1 MSLKKKKP
9 QLLIVFDT
17 NALYTKAT
25 SDLLNEEVTNLI
37 QNTKHNDIEI
47 IWYLPEVV
55 RHERQYQMQRSAFEL
70 LPTIQKL
77 EKLLGHALGFTKA
90 SLEKKVQETVESN
103 IKSLNLRVL
112 PIESSKVDWKAV
124 MLASAYHQPP
134 FDAGEK
140 EKGFRDA
147 LVAESFLQL
156 VETSP
161 VTSKACR
168 IVLVTND
175 SLLTDAIRNRTNE
188 RSNVRLLRSVDELK
202 GFINTISSEV
212 GEEFIKA
219 ISDDAANI
227 FFTKENKESLII
239 KESIQ
244 DKIKSQFPDKFT
256 SLPADT
262 FYREDGTWY
271 VSPPQFIRKKGSRI
285 SWSTRIIVE
294 AKAFNFAIK
303 VTTSSSGTSTVTT
316 GLTGAP
322 PPSQPLHT
330 GLFGLGF
337 ATPTQDQRE
346 PKNYFAA
353 LLKEFDDREK
363 VLAKIGNIVFEVRW
377 SVQVSPSKKFTAP
390 KIEEIIYIET
400 IWNEPDPSLNIIR

>member
-1 MSLKKKKP
+1 VSLKKKKP
-9 QLLIVFDT
+9 QLKIVFDT

-25 SDLLNEEVTNLI
+25 SDLLNGEVSSLI

-70 LPTIQKL
+70 LPAIQRL
-77 EKLLGHALGFTKA
+77 EKLLGHALGFTKT
-90 SLEKKVQETVESN
+90 SLEQKVQETVESN
-103 IKSLNLRVL
+103 IKSFDLQIL
-112 PIESSKVDWKAV
+112 PIESSKVDWQAV

-161 VTSKACR
+161 VTPKACR

-175 SLLTDAIRNRTNE
+175 TLLTNAITNRTNG
-188 RSNVRLLRSVDELK
+188 RSNVRLLSSLDELK

-227 FFTKENKESLII
+227 FFTEGNEESLII
-239 KESIQ
+239 KERIQ
-244 DKIKSQFPDKFT
+244 DKIKSQFPDEFS
-256 SLPADT
+256 SLPSGT
-262 FYREDGTWY
+262 SHREEGSWY

-285 SWSTRIIVE
+285 SWSTRIMVE
-294 AKAFNFAIK
+294 AKAFNFIK
-303 VTTSSSGTSTVTT
+303 TIATPPSGTSAVTTSWVGS
-316 GLTGAP
+316 P
-322 PPSQPLHT
+322 HSQPLHT

-337 ATPTQDQRE
+337 TTSTEDQRE
-346 PKNYFAA
+346 PKNSFAA
-353 LLKEFDDREK
+353 LLKEFDREK
-363 VLAKIGNIVFEVRW
+363 TLAKIGTIVFEVRW
-377 SVQVSPSKKFTAP
+377 SVRVSHSKKFSAP
-390 KIEEIIYIET
+390 KIEEIIYVET
-400 IWNEPDPSLNIIR
+400 MWNEPDSSLKIIR